1 MIRGKGIIKM
11 FGYSIRFAYVPVLYG
26 ALPLLAAAVWYR
38 WRFYKVPVYRYSL
51 VSSLLAQNV
60 QVKTPHKA
68 ILAIMRFV
76 TLLGLAL
83 LIARPQEV
91 DQQSKVMIEGIDI
104 MLALDVSG
112 SMQLFDDL
120 KDQRSRIDIAKQE
133 AIKFIKK
140 RENDPV
146 GLVLFANESVSR
158 CPLTLDKKMLESII
172 ASTELGVINPEGT
185 MLSKGLI
192 IALNRLKSS
201 KAKSKIIILITDGE
215 PTPGDFNPRAA
226 IELAKKFGIKL
237 YTIGIGGDGGYF
249 KHPMFGVKRLNAP
262 LNTELLS
269 ALANETGGKFF
280 EARKSQELGTI
291 YDTINQLEKTEYETD
306 VYHKYYDIFM
316 PFLWALIGL
325 VCLELFLARFIWF
338 GI

>member
-1 MIRGKGIIKM
+1 M
-11 FGYSIRFAYVPVLYG
+11 FGYSVRFAYLPVLYG
-26 ALPLLAAAVWYR
+26 AVPLLATAVWYR
-38 WRFYKVPVYRYSL
+38 WRYYKNPVYKYSL
-51 VSSLLAQNV
+51 VSALINQNV

-68 ILAIMRFV
+68 ILASMRFI

-83 LIARPQEV
+83 LVARPQLV
-91 DQQSKVMIEGIDI
+91 DEQSKVMIEGIDI
-104 MLALDVSG
+104 MMVLDVSG

-120 KDQRSRIDIAKQE
+120 KDQRSRIDVAKQE

-158 CPLTLDKKMLESII
+158 CPLTLDKKMLETIVSD
-172 ASTELGVINPEGT
+172 TELGVINPEGT
-185 MLSKGLI
+185 MITKGLI
-192 IALNRLKSS
+192 MALNRLKHS

-226 IELAKKFGIKL
+226 IELAKKFGIKI
-237 YTIGIGGDGGYF
+237 YSIGIGGDGGFF
-249 KHPMFGVKRLNAP
+249 KHPMFGVQRIGVP

-269 ALANETGGKFF
+269 SVAKQTGGKFF
-280 EARKSQELGTI
+280 EARKSQELGAI
-291 YDTINQLEKTEYETD
+291 YDEIDQLEKTEYETD

-325 VCLELFLARFIWF
+325 FCFELFLARFIWF